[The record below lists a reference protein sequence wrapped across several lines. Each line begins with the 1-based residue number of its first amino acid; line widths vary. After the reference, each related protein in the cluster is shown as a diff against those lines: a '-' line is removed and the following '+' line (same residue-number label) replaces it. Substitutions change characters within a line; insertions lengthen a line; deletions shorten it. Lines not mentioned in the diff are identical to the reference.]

1 MFVFRVRHKGRPG
14 PVKFKAAVGWHREG
28 PVEPER
34 RSNAKAKKF
43 EKLMNFLKRLDRAD
57 GSWRT

>member
-43 EKLMNFLKRLDRAD
+43 EKLMNLPVGHKK
-57 GSWRT
+57 WREKA